1 MNVGDLVRYRG
12 DGVVE
17 NDASLGLVLGVAR
30 ATLSSPSRYK
40 IWWTVLNKTGWWGA
54 DLVEKVISERR

>member
-17 NDASLGLVLGVAR
+17 KDASLGLVLGVAR

-40 IWWTVLNKTGWWGA
+40 IWWTVLDKTGWWSGT
-54 DLVEKVISERR
+54 LVEKVE

>member
-1 MNVGDLVRYRG
+1 MKVGDLVRYRG

-17 NDASLGLVLGVAR
+17 KDASLGLVLAIAR

-40 IWWTVLNKTGWWGA
+40 IWWTVLNTSWWDA
-54 DLVEKVISERR
+54 HTLKKVE